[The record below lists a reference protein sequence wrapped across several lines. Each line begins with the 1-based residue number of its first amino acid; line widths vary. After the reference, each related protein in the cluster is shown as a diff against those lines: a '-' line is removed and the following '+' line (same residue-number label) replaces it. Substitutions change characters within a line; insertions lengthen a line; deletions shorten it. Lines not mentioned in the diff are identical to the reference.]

1 MDLPT
6 DAPADTT
13 SRAAAGATSATD
25 AETTSTTDTK
35 TTSTTTAR
43 TTAPAAAGTPTGT
56 PVDDLLTHLAQLGS
70 GIRTLRHNQGLTLGE
85 LSERTG
91 ISVSMLSMVERGQ
104 ANPTVGTLIAVAS
117 ALGVEMT
124 DLFGPAGREGASPVT
139 RRDEQPIVHAATG
152 FTRRVLVHD
161 RTRGIEMVLN
171 SYEPGAHSDVRE
183 HRHRGYEF
191 GFVLTGELQVELAG
205 TVHRLSEGDSIAY
218 ASTVPHRLQNPG
230 TGRTVTIW
238 VNLWSL

>member
-1 MDLPT
+1 MT
-6 DAPADTT
+6 
-13 SRAAAGATSATD
+13 
-25 AETTSTTDTK
+25 
-35 TTSTTTAR
+35 
-43 TTAPAAAGTPTGT
+43 
-56 PVDDLLTHLAQLGS
+56 QLGS
-70 GIRTLRHNQGLTLGE
+70 GIRTLRHNRGLTLGE

-104 ANPTVGTLIAVAS
+104 ANPTVGTLISVAA

-124 DLFGPAGREGASPVT
+124 DLFGTAGREEVSPVT
-139 RRDEQPIVHAATG
+139 RRDEQPVVHAATG

-171 SYEPGAHSDVRE
+171 SYEPGAHSDAVE
-183 HRHRGYEF
+183 HRHNGYEF

-205 TVHRLSEGDSIAY
+205 TVHRLTEGDSIAY
-218 ASTVPHRLQNPG
+218 ASTVPHRLHNPG
-230 TGRTVTIW
+230 PGKTVTIW